1 MIVVAID
8 GVRWQ
13 EVFEGVERSMAE
25 AEAIPEAFILPPHR
39 LLPNLRMRIGA
50 GTRLRREA
58 MEHGIWTR
66 ANPAG

>member
-1 MIVVAID
+1 
-8 GVRWQ
+8 
-13 EVFEGVERSMAE
+13 MAE